1 MYSEKQISEF
11 LQSKIYEGG
20 FPSAVYLVAE
30 RDKVLFHDALGFAV
44 LEPVKI
50 AANIETIYDLASLTK
65 PLVTGLL
72 CAKLIEKGEI
82 KLSHKV
88 RKFFPEF
95 NTEEKKAITIE
106 NLLTHTS
113 GFEAWK
119 PFYLLKKGDQSPRRI
134 YYQIVNSKLENSI
147 NSKVVYSDLN
157 FLILGF
163 LVEKIYARTLDK
175 IATTV
180 IFSPLGL
187 ENTFYKPPASVKK
200 RIAASEKGNN
210 YEKQLAREMFSEIFT
225 PKFVFRDKVIWG
237 EVHDNNCHSMCGVA
251 GHSGLF
257 SNAFETLKLA
267 RQFLS
272 ESTKLLKS
280 HTCELFCKNFT
291 PNLNQARSL
300 AFQLAATK
308 SSCVNQILS
317 DDSFGHLGFTGTSLW
332 IDPEKKRAFVLLTN
346 RTHYSELP
354 LSNLKTTRREFH
366 QLTTKI
372 LDERCKKI

>member
-1 MYSEKQISEF
+1 MYSEKQIPEF
-11 LQSKIYEGG
+11 LQSKIYKRD
-20 FPSAVYLVAE
+20 FPSAVYIVAE
-30 RDKVLFHDALGFAV
+30 KDKVLFHDALGFAV

-50 AANIETIYDLASLTK
+50 AANSETIYDLASLTK

-82 KLSHKV
+82 KLSHEV

-106 NLLTHTS
+106 NLLIHTS

-119 PFYLLKKGDQSPRRI
+119 PFYLLKKGNQKFGSI
-134 YYQIVNSKLENSI
+134 YYQIVNSKLKNSI
-147 NSKVVYSDLN
+147 NSKVVYSDFN
-157 FLILGF
+157 FLTLGF
-163 LVEKIYARTLDK
+163 LVEKMYARPLDK
-175 IATTV
+175 IAITE

-187 ENTFYKPPASVKK
+187 ENTFYKPPASLKK
-200 RIAASEKGNN
+200 QIAASEKGNN
-210 YEKQLAREMFSEIFT
+210 YEKRLAQEMFSEICT
-225 PKFVFRDKVIWG
+225 PEFVFRDKVIWG
-237 EVHDNNCHSMCGVA
+237 EVHDNNCHFMCGVA

-272 ESTKLLKS
+272 ESTELLKPR
-280 HTCELFCKNFT
+280 TCELFRTNFT
-291 PNLNQARSL
+291 PHLNQARSL

-308 SSCVNQILS
+308 ASCVNQVLS
-317 DDSFGHLGFTGTSLW
+317 DNSFGHLGFTGTSLW
-332 IDPEKKRAFVLLTN
+332 IDSEKKRVFVLLTN

-354 LSNLKTTRREFH
+354 FSNLKTTRREFH
-366 QLTTKI
+366 KLTTRI
-372 LDERCKKI
+372 LDEQCKKF

>member
-11 LQSKIYEGG
+11 LQSKIYKGD
-20 FPSAVYLVAE
+20 FPSAVYIVAE
-30 RDKVLFHDALGFAV
+30 KDKVLFHDALGFAV
-44 LEPVKI
+44 LEPVKV
-50 AANIETIYDLASLTK
+50 AANSETIYDLASLTK

-72 CAKLIEKGEI
+72 CAKLIEKGGI
-82 KLSHKV
+82 KLSHEV

-119 PFYLLKKGDQSPRRI
+119 PFYLLKKGNQKFGSI
-134 YYQIVNSKLENSI
+134 YYQIVNSKLKNSI

-157 FLILGF
+157 FLMLGF
-163 LVEKIYARTLDK
+163 LVEKIYARPLDK
-175 IATTV
+175 IATTE

-187 ENTFYKPPASVKK
+187 ENTFYKPTTNLKK

-210 YEKQLAREMFSEIFT
+210 YEKRLAQEIFSEICT
-225 PKFVFRDKVIWG
+225 PEFVFRDKVIWG
-237 EVHDNNCHSMCGVA
+237 EVHDNNCHFMCGVA

-257 SNAFETLKLA
+257 SNAFETLRLA

-272 ESTKLLKS
+272 ESTELLKP
-280 HTCELFCKNFT
+280 HTCELFRKNFT
-291 PNLNQARSL
+291 PNLNQARSF

-308 SSCVNQILS
+308 ASCVNQVLS

-332 IDPEKKRAFVLLTN
+332 VDSEKKRVFVLLTN

-366 QLTTKI
+366 KLTTKI
-372 LDERCKKI
+372 LDEQCKKF